1 MTIQITDK
9 ETQERMLGLW
19 QKMAKY
25 NRLSRIYEA
34 RHKIAKGKGDIA
46 REVFWRE
53 IEKLFP
59 ETRDTDGW
67 TYDPVENKV
76 VQNS

>member
-1 MTIQITDK
+1 MVIKIEDK
-9 ETQERMLGLW
+9 ETQERMLTLW

-34 RHKIAKGKGDIA
+34 RHKIAKGKGEIA
-46 REVFWRE
+46 QEIFWKE

-59 ETRDTDGW
+59 ETRDTAGW
-67 TYDPVENKV
+67 SYDPIENKIM
-76 VQNS
+76 QES